1 MAIAAN
7 AGPIICS
14 ADKMRPGALFIN
26 RNRSPGS
33 VPTQLDNLRGKY
45 QVAADDILQA
55 VTPVSR
61 SSTCSQIDVFCFR
74 ALSIME
80 DTHMKMVTQNILAL
94 INDSEDMVYK
104 LGRISGVL
112 EEIEIRI
119 SSMAQAIAL

>member
-1 MAIAAN
+1 
-7 AGPIICS
+7 
-14 ADKMRPGALFIN
+14 
-26 RNRSPGS
+26 
-33 VPTQLDNLRGKY
+33 
-45 QVAADDILQA
+45 
-55 VTPVSR
+55 
-61 SSTCSQIDVFCFR
+61 
-74 ALSIME
+74 ME